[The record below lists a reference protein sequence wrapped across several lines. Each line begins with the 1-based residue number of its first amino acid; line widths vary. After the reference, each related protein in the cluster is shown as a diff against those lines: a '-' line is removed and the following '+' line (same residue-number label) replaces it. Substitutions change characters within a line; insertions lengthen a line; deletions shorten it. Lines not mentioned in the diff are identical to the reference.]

1 MKITIIGGGN
11 IGGAIAGGLAASTLI
26 KASDLTVADP
36 SAAALERIKGLNSA
50 IRTSQ
55 DNAAAVEGADLVVL
69 AVKPWLAEEVS
80 ATFRDKLD
88 FGRQCLASVVAG
100 VSFEK
105 LKTMLDNGKG
115 IRPALLRL
123 IPNTAISLCES
134 VTFIASDGASES
146 QLNAVV
152 TLFKELGQTVV
163 VSEAM
168 MAAGTSLASC
178 GIAFALKY
186 LGDSIKGGVEL
197 GFGEAQSREI
207 VMQTMRGALALLSA
221 NGTMPQTEIDKVTTP
236 GGLTLKGLDAMAE
249 GGFSEAVRAGLL
261 KSR

>member
-11 IGGAIAGGLAASTLI
+11 IGGAIAGGLAASTLM

-55 DNAAAVEGADLVVL
+55 DNAAAVEGADLIIL

-80 ATFRDKLD
+80 AT
-88 FGRQCLASVVAG
+88 VVAG

-105 LKTMLDNGKG
+105 LKTMLDNGKDV
-115 IRPALLRL
+115 RPALLRL
-123 IPNTAISLCES
+123 IPNTAISLRES

-197 GFGEAQSREI
+197 GFDETQSREI
-207 VMQTMRGALALLSA
+207 VMQTMRGALALLQA

-249 GGFSEAVRAGLL
+249 GGFSDAVRAGLL

>member
-11 IGGAIAGGLAASTLI
+11 IGGAIAGGLAASTLM

-55 DNAAAVEGADLVVL
+55 DNAAAVEGADLIIL

-80 ATFRDKLD
+80 ATFRDKLNFD
-88 FGRQCLASVVAG
+88 RQCLASVVAG

-105 LKTMLDNGKG
+105 LKTMLDNGKDV
-115 IRPALLRL
+115 RPALLRL
-123 IPNTAISLCES
+123 IPNTAISLRES

-197 GFGEAQSREI
+197 GFDDARRARPAASQRHDAANRDRQGDHARRTDAERTRRDGRRRFQRSRPRRIAQKP
-207 VMQTMRGALALLSA
+207 L
-221 NGTMPQTEIDKVTTP
+221 TTVQQR
-236 GGLTLKGLDAMAE
+236 L
-249 GGFSEAVRAGLL
+249 
-261 KSR
+261 

>member
-11 IGGAIAGGLAASTLI
+11 IGGAIAGGLAASTLM

-55 DNAAAVEGADLVVL
+55 DNAAAVEGADLIIL

-80 ATFRDKLD
+80 ATFRDKLNFD
-88 FGRQCLASVVAG
+88 RQCLASVVAG

-105 LKTMLDNGKG
+105 LKTMLDNGKDV
-115 IRPALLRL
+115 RPALLRL
-123 IPNTAISLCES
+123 IPNTAISLRES

-152 TLFKELGQTVV
+152 TLFKELDRQGDHARRTDAERTRRDGRRRFQRSRPRRIAQKPLTTVQQR
-163 VSEAM
+163 
-168 MAAGTSLASC
+168 L
-178 GIAFALKY
+178 
-186 LGDSIKGGVEL
+186 
-197 GFGEAQSREI
+197 
-207 VMQTMRGALALLSA
+207 
-221 NGTMPQTEIDKVTTP
+221 
-236 GGLTLKGLDAMAE
+236 
-249 GGFSEAVRAGLL
+249 
-261 KSR
+261 

>member
-11 IGGAIAGGLAASTLI
+11 IGGAIAGGLAASTLM

-55 DNAAAVEGADLVVL
+55 DNAAAVEGADLIIL

-80 ATFRDKLD
+80 ATFRDKLNFD
-88 FGRQCLASVVAG
+88 RQCLASVVAG

-105 LKTMLDNGKG
+105 LKTMLDNGKDV
-115 IRPALLRL
+115 RPALLRL
-123 IPNTAISLCES
+123 RES

-197 GFGEAQSREI
+197 GFDETQSREI
-207 VMQTMRGALALLSA
+207 VMQTMRGALALLQA